1 MHSTV
6 ARLLCNRAQ
15 RGLPIFQSQLSHGCL
30 MYAAHCFLRRLSTKP
45 ATSSH
50 ALFPTLGDDKALKA
64 AYEQQV

>member
-1 MHSTV
+1 
-6 ARLLCNRAQ
+6 
-15 RGLPIFQSQLSHGCL
+15 

-45 ATSSH
+45 ATSSQ